1 MIPLSVT
8 SIAHDRSWTSV
19 STCKAAAL
27 GQAIYIS
34 HLDRY
39 KALLPGLPLLL
50 AWWSSHSG
58 HGDFRYI

>member
-8 SIAHDRSWTSV
+8 SIAHGRSWTSV

-27 GQAIYIS
+27 GQAIHIS

-39 KALLPGLPLLL
+39 KALLPGLL
-50 AWWSSHSG
+50 ASPGELSHSG
-58 HGDFRYI
+58 HGDFHYV